1 MDDGSRPMWGG
12 GSRLFIEVTMLVI
25 SLPVL
30 RDTVSTLNPTDG
42 FGLQFSGGF
51 ESSVK

>member
-1 MDDGSRPMWGG
+1 MDLGQCGEGAVGS
-12 GSRLFIEVTMLVI
+12 SLEVTMLVI

-42 FGLQFSGGF
+42 FSLQFSGGF